1 MILVTGGAGYIGS
14 HCVLNLL
21 ENGYDVIVFDNLSTG
36 HIETV
41 ETLKK
46 YGNLEFIQGDLKNYS
61 EIDSAF
67 ANYTIDTVFH
77 FAGLSQVAESVN
89 EPYMYFQNNVCGSN
103 NLLDAM
109 VKHNC
114 KKIIFSSTASVYGE
128 PQYVPIDEN
137 HPTKP
142 INPYGE
148 TKLTVEMLLDD
159 YDKKYGLK
167 SVRLRYFNVA
177 GADENAR
184 IGEWHEP
191 ETHLIPNI
199 LKSAQGAN
207 KIFKLFGTDYPTPDG
222 TCIRDYIDINDL
234 IDAHILAYKYLQN
247 GGDTNIF
254 NLGTTNGS
262 SVKEVFNT
270 CEKIIQ
276 KKISQEIYPRR
287 DGDPAILIANN
298 KKALDIL
305 NWQPKK
311 TLFDSIQTAWN
322 WEIKFNKY

>member
-77 FAGLSQVAESVN
+77 FAALSQVAESVN

>member
-36 HIETV
+36 HIETI

-77 FAGLSQVAESVN
+77 FAALSQVAESVN

-159 YDKKYGLK
+159 YDKKYELK

-184 IGEWHEP
+184 IGEWHAP

-207 KIFKLFGTDYPTPDG
+207 KTFKLFGTDYPTPDG

-287 DGDPAILIANN
+287 DGDPAILIADN
-298 KKALDIL
+298 KKALSIL
-305 NWQPKK
+305 NWSPQK
-311 TLFDSIQTAWN
+311 TLTNSIQTAWN
-322 WEIKFNKY
+322 WEFKLNKY

>member
-46 YGNLEFIQGDLKNYS
+46 YGNIEFIQGDLKNYS

-184 IGEWHEP
+184 IGEWHAP

-207 KIFKLFGTDYPTPDG
+207 KTFKLFGTDYPTPDG

-247 GGDTNIF
+247 DGDTNIF

-287 DGDPAILIANN
+287 DGDPAILIADN
-298 KKALDIL
+298 KKALSIL
-305 NWQPKK
+305 NWSPQK
-311 TLFDSIQTAWN
+311 TLTNSIQTAWN
-322 WEIKFNKY
+322 WEFKLNKY